1 MPDDVILGKAAV
13 IDRCLCRVREEYTYG
28 PDALMDQTRQDAIVL
43 NLLRACEACID
54 LAMHVVR
61 VRRLGLPETS
71 RAAFELLH
79 GAGLLDERL
88 TGRMKAM
95 VGETLIN
102 PLRGLI
108 SDKALRAHFD
118 FSLYRHALP
127 CAWTVPRPSLAA
139 GKP

>member
-13 IDRCLCRVREEYTYG
+13 IDRCLCRVREEYAHG

-95 VGETLIN
+95 VGFRNVAVHNYQALDVGI
-102 PLRGLI
+102 LRDIVERHLQDFEAFR
-108 SDKALRAHFD
+108 SAMLR
-118 FSLYRHALP
+118 
-127 CAWTVPRPSLAA
+127 LA
-139 GKP
+139 